1 MTHAAAAI
9 TANAAMYLTAAGLYL
24 GIVPA
29 ARVDVRPQP
38 IGNWRTVVKSLLLII
53 LVACLVPSAI
63 AVDAQ
68 STDKNPLAS
77 VKTLKCRFPVYTV
90 GSWKSGEPKAEVRQA
105 QQFSLDIDEIDT
117 DSGTARVTGTAGP
130 THVTA
135 LLTISSLHLM
145 DRTVTGTL
153 TITTVFVSEGNAVKF
168 RAVHSRHDYLPMSLP
183 GYVSEPS
190 VSQNYGECE
199 AGK

>member
-1 MTHAAAAI
+1 MFK
-9 TANAAMYLTAAGLYL
+9 
-24 GIVPA
+24 
-29 ARVDVRPQP
+29 
-38 IGNWRTVVKSLLLII
+38 KSLLVVSV
-53 LVACLVPSAI
+53 VACLWSGGA
-63 AVDAQ
+63 DGGAQ
-68 STDKNPLAS
+68 TTDKNPLAM
-77 VKTLKCRFPVYTV
+77 VKSLKCRFPVYSV
-90 GSWKSGEPKAEVRQA
+90 GSWKSGEPKAEIKQA
-105 QQFSLDIDEIDT
+105 QQFALDIDEIDA

-135 LLTISSLHLM
+135 LLTLSSLHFM

-153 TITTVFVSEGNAVKF
+153 TITTVFTAEAGARRF

-199 AGK
+199 VGK